1 MTAIEAR
8 FRAKV
13 GDFHHRGLVLGLIGR
28 RADHAAADAGA
39 RAPARGLPN
48 ADYSSDV

>member
-28 RADHAAADAGA
+28 RADHAADAGA
-39 RAPARGLPN
+39 RAPARSLPN

>member
-8 FRAKV
+8 FHVKV

-28 RADHAAADAGA
+28 RADHAADDGPRALA
-39 RAPARGLPN
+39 RRLPN